1 MTYPK
6 LINKDLKNNSFEYDG
21 GDLWVREDVSF
32 WDDQEVCWNNDI
44 LKFIRE
50 ISSIKKFLW
59 KINYTIPYGNQIDSL
74 KPNQEYN
81 VGKDNRFFSK
91 IAEFKSTNL
100 DIISDVLLFDPK
112 LISTFI
118 NKLDGLEKIS
128 VGINLMEPSV
138 FDTEDDDWIKDG
150 LKNPNWNT
158 SDFDPTQSD
167 DIEDINDSSALEKL
181 RELKPKTYKYR
192 HDKGLEFG
200 GRGTVY
206 GFIAQEVKSV
216 FPQGVSILGEEH
228 VPNIQE
234 VGVYSSANKTIT
246 FTNFDTSGIPTSGVI
261 RVVTAKNECEYLDI
275 NYISIIDS
283 HTIEVETDISEHCGA
298 YDEENNE
305 FIAGNNIYVEG
316 CQVPDF
322 HLLKKESIF
331 TLATAALQEVDRQL
345 QAEKAKTATLETKV
359 ATLES
364 ENIGLRADIEAI
376 KAHLG
381 LST

>member
-1 MTYPK
+1 MILCINCMTYPK

-167 DIEDINDSSALEKL
+167 DIEDIKL
-181 RELKPKTYKYR
+181 IKQSINPKVKFDFV
-192 HDKGLEFG
+192 HLDDKDL
-200 GRGTVY
+200 
-206 GFIAQEVKSV
+206 
-216 FPQGVSILGEEH
+216 SILKGH
-228 VPNIQE
+228 
-234 VGVYSSANKTIT
+234 
-246 FTNFDTSGIPTSGVI
+246 
-261 RVVTAKNECEYLDI
+261 
-275 NYISIIDS
+275 SII
-283 HTIEVETDISEHCGA
+283 
-298 YDEENNE
+298 
-305 FIAGNNIYVEG
+305 
-316 CQVPDF
+316 
-322 HLLKKESIF
+322 
-331 TLATAALQEVDRQL
+331 
-345 QAEKAKTATLETKV
+345 
-359 ATLES
+359 
-364 ENIGLRADIEAI
+364 
-376 KAHLG
+376 
-381 LST
+381 

>member
-1 MTYPK
+1 MILCINCMTYPK

-167 DIEDINDSSALEKL
+167 DIEDIKL
-181 RELKPKTYKYR
+181 IKQSINPKVKFDFI
-192 HDKGLEFG
+192 HLDDKDL
-200 GRGTVY
+200 
-206 GFIAQEVKSV
+206 
-216 FPQGVSILGEEH
+216 SILKD
-228 VPNIQE
+228 N
-234 VGVYSSANKTIT
+234 
-246 FTNFDTSGIPTSGVI
+246 
-261 RVVTAKNECEYLDI
+261 
-275 NYISIIDS
+275 SII
-283 HTIEVETDISEHCGA
+283 
-298 YDEENNE
+298 
-305 FIAGNNIYVEG
+305 
-316 CQVPDF
+316 
-322 HLLKKESIF
+322 
-331 TLATAALQEVDRQL
+331 
-345 QAEKAKTATLETKV
+345 
-359 ATLES
+359 
-364 ENIGLRADIEAI
+364 
-376 KAHLG
+376 
-381 LST
+381 